1 MSRVEKGYA
10 AYIQRLKEEWQAAE
24 PGEPLNRLL
33 ANTVGYLEAASE
45 LTRDELALVS
55 EAVRRDLH
63 ALAAARGGYRD
74 SAFFNALKESV
85 WSWLLELADRPELE
99 WQSVQDELRHPGS
112 DVKDGDPGQGARVR
126 PPRLAQH
133 SATFYSAAKASFS
146 RRRTGRT
153 MDRTERFQRYDRH
166 FQTVCPRQG
175 TTV

>member
-85 WSWLLELADRPELE
+85 WSWLLELADRPQLE
-99 WQSVQDELRHPGS
+99 WQSVQDELRHKGS
-112 DVKDGDPGQGARVR
+112 YQSGDYMGLGVLICDKCGHQRQILYPERI
-126 PPRLAQH
+126 
-133 SATFYSAAKASFS
+133 AACLECGGKQFHREPMA
-146 RRRTGRT
+146 
-153 MDRTERFQRYDRH
+153 
-166 FQTVCPRQG
+166 P
-175 TTV
+175 